1 MFIGGPD
8 GPTPVGC
15 VILVIAVTKAS
26 NWVIRLSTSTDQLG
40 VANLIS
46 FLDTNTNSSD
56 LALKINLSELIT
68 TCGFVYDVNGLVC
81 CPILRCA
88 NFKLFIFWV
97 DDK

>member
-56 LALKINLSELIT
+56 LALKINLSEPIWQGT
-68 TCGFVYDVNGLVC
+68 ATGDPFVALMIN
-81 CPILRCA
+81 
-88 NFKLFIFWV
+88 KLN
-97 DDK
+97 